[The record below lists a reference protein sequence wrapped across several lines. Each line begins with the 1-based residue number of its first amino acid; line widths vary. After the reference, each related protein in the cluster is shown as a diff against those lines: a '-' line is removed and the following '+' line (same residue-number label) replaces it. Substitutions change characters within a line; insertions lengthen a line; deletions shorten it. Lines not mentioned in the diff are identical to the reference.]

1 MMLWWGLSSLDL
13 EFRTRFENQNLE
25 SFFERNSGNP
35 FFSFKFGT
43 IVAISSKKVNEKPCL
58 NISLIRMPFFKPWK
72 LLRTLEIWLSNGLQS
87 KSKLPRFQLFI
98 LLFLSTHFEANN
110 DSDYDKNH
118 LKCYLFMVLVLE
130 AIDTDKRNITIWFR
144 VLTRWSS
151 KNTWEGFYLKKS
163 W

>member
-1 MMLWWGLSSLDL
+1 MFKHKS
-13 EFRTRFENQNLE
+13 NQN
-25 SFFERNSGNP
+25 
-35 FFSFKFGT
+35 
-43 IVAISSKKVNEKPCL
+43 AI
-58 NISLIRMPFFKPWK
+58 FKPWK

-130 AIDTDKRNITIWFR
+130 AIDTDKRNITI
-144 VLTRWSS
+144 
-151 KNTWEGFYLKKS
+151 
-163 W
+163 